1 MKLSFII
8 LPAIFFSAALFA
20 LEWMPLEEFNDLTRQ
35 GNTLVLSED
44 FENDIKKASDDM
56 SEAFFTN
63 MNSIKL
69 KCTVK
74 ISEQINS
81 C

>member
-35 GNTLVLSED
+35 GNTLVLSE
-44 FENDIKKASDDM
+44 IL
-56 SEAFFTN
+56 
-63 MNSIKL
+63 KL
-69 KCTVK
+69 ILSHGNCLPAVEL
-74 ISEQINS
+74 IMVRE
-81 C
+81 